1 VKALWIVLA
10 LAGSARADDVT
21 LATVTAAV
29 DQAPLA
35 RATEQDVAAAT
46 SRVDAA
52 GGWAPTTLHGG
63 TNRLTARVVAGITF
77 PLPILGTL
85 GAARDEAAAHATVVR
100 DEGAVARRDLR
111 HRAITAWL
119 ELSRA
124 DTQVA
129 TLVTAATQAAELE
142 RIAQGRLDA
151 GVGGEVDVT
160 SAHAARARADV
171 AVSAARRESRA
182 RAAELAGILAW
193 DAARERHA
201 TGPLPG
207 GTGDLEALRRSLAAH
222 PERAAAVA
230 RIGEAEAVE
239 HRISVAYRPV
249 LAGEVTASFDD
260 PTMAPGPRNDVSA
273 GLAFELPLF
282 GHLGDQAAAARHD
295 TTAARARL
303 ASVDSD
309 LTAGLIAAYE
319 RWQAARERMTGLETE
334 VVPAQQKAARLAAQ
348 AFREG
353 ARDLAT
359 ALQAARDQAA
369 VDAELANA
377 RIDTAQAWIEL
388 AIAAGK
394 DDGAH

>member
-1 VKALWIVLA
+1 V
-10 LAGSARADDVT
+10 
-21 LATVTAAV
+21 
-29 DQAPLA
+29 
-35 RATEQDVAAAT
+35 
-46 SRVDAA
+46 
-52 GGWAPTTLHGG
+52 G
-63 TNRLTARVVAGITF
+63 TNRVTAQEVIGISV

-85 GAARDEAAAHATVVR
+85 GAARDEATAHATVVR
-100 DEGAVARRDLR
+100 DEGEVARRDLR
-111 HRAITAWL
+111 HRAIAAWL
-119 ELSRA
+119 ELARA

-160 SAHAARARADV
+160 SAHAARSRADV
-171 AVSAARRESRA
+171 AVTAAKREGRA
-182 RAAELAGILAW
+182 RGAELAGILAW
-193 DAARERHA
+193 DPLRERHA
-201 TGPLPG
+201 TGALPG
-207 GTGDLEALRRSLAAH
+207 GAEDLETLRRSLSLH
-222 PERAAAVA
+222 PERAAALA

-249 LAGEVTASFDD
+249 LAAEVSASFND
-260 PTMAPGPRNDVSA
+260 PTMTMDPFDVYA
-273 GLAFELPLF
+273 GLALDLPLF
-282 GHLGDQAAAARHD
+282 GHLGDHATAARHD
-295 TTAARARL
+295 TAAARARL
-303 ASVDSD
+303 AAVERA
-309 LTAGLIAAYE
+309 LGAALVAAVE

-388 AIAAGK
+388 ALAAGK
-394 DDGAH
+394 DERAR